1 MNHDRRGKGMKLFFK
16 IVATLLIFQLS
27 ACTDKPDTP
36 EEKVEL
42 FIKNGSYEL
51 LSVSDQASV
60 SEEEWNKKKSS
71 LHPSES
77 NLSPTSEYFELERYL
92 RSFASVN
99 VETTTKTDKEGNQIV
114 SVDYAIP
121 AVLSEVHFFSEYA
134 MEYKLQE
141 ISNLQNLFDK
151 GLLTDDNVKI
161 QTRKQEFKV
170 NDTGIVL
177 GMDQVMKAKAIK
189 SQLEPIFERFFPKH
203 QSYINVFSHLNFSDW
218 AADIKKIRKIGK
230 AGLEKGIEQYESLIK
245 KLKDA
250 ESSNSTYTYLRE
262 LEVLYKAKKI
272 LAADELFLTHLDFT
286 KAEVADSTSGKKGLF
301 YEWSYN
307 TENDT
312 HPKLGLK
319 PSIKVQYFDEDGH
332 QIGSE
337 VHKYTNIDLT
347 DGSTAGSVGR
357 KIDNQMMARRAIR
370 AEISYHVPF
379 GILDFK
385 CSSERKPMCRE
396 G

>member
-1 MNHDRRGKGMKLFFK
+1 MKLVSK
-16 IVATLLIFQLS
+16 IMTTLLIFQLS
-27 ACTDKPDTP
+27 ACTDRPDTP

-51 LSVSDQASV
+51 LSDSDQNSV
-60 SEEEWNKKKSS
+60 NEEEWNEKKSS
-71 LHPSES
+71 LHPSETH
-77 NLSPTSEYFELERYL
+77 LSPTSKYYELERYL
-92 RSFASVN
+92 RSFAAVN
-99 VETTTKTDKEGNQIV
+99 VETTTKTDEEGNQIV
-114 SVDYAIP
+114 AVIYAIP
-121 AVLSEVHFFSEYA
+121 TVLSEVHFFSDYA

-141 ISNLQNLFDK
+141 ISNLQALFDK
-151 GLLTDDNVKI
+151 GLLSDDNIEI

-177 GMDQVMKAKAIK
+177 GMDQIIKAKAIK
-189 SQLEPIFERFFPKH
+189 SQLEPIFESFFPKH
-203 QSYINVFSHLNFSDW
+203 PSYIDVFSHLNFSDW
-218 AADIKKIRKIGK
+218 AADIRRIRKIGK

-245 KLKDA
+245 KLRDA
-250 ESSNSTYTYLRE
+250 ESNNSAYTYLRE

-272 LAADELFLTHLDFT
+272 LAADKLFLTHLDIT
-286 KAEVADSTSGKKGLF
+286 KAKVADSTSGGKGLF

-307 TENDT
+307 PKNNN
-312 HPKLGLK
+312 HPSFGLK
-319 PSIKVQYFDEDGH
+319 PSIKVRYFDEDGH

-337 VHKYTNIDLT
+337 VHKYTNIDLK